1 MHSQDKM
8 RISHVM
14 MWSLFTTLFIVY
26 LMAIKMVRGSSDQYI
41 TGSYHHQPYLSPQ
54 NYAHQLQTRAAVH
67 NTGVRSFRGN
77 SGGDTFASSGL
88 LQGPSSAPKTGNKI
102 VDFGYHHYEAMEGL
116 LRQFADS
123 FPQLCQLYS
132 IGKSAQGKFF
142 CCFCCFVSIWCILF
156 EAAGVV
162 VVLFHLFL
170 TLILFFPLA
179 CLLFVCH

>member
-1 MHSQDKM
+1 MHSQDTM

-88 LQGPSSAPKTGNKI
+88 LQGPSSAPKNGNKI

-132 IGKSAQGKFF
+132 IGKSAQGELFVLV
-142 CCFCCFVSIWCILF
+142 CFNLVHSSKQ
-156 EAAGVV
+156 V
-162 VVLFHLFL
+162 
-170 TLILFFPLA
+170 
-179 CLLFVCH
+179 LLFCFICF

>member
-1 MHSQDKM
+1 M

-41 TGSYHHQPYLSPQ
+41 TGSYHHQPYHLSPQ

-88 LQGPSSAPKTGNKI
+88 LQGPSSAPKNGNKI

-132 IGKSAQGKFF
+132 IGKSAQGEF
-142 CCFCCFVSIWCILF
+142 CCCFLVCFDLVHFFRSSRCWCCCSVAFVFNLDF
-156 EAAGVV
+156 V
-162 VVLFHLFL
+162 
-170 TLILFFPLA
+170 FFFFA
-179 CLLFVCH
+179 CLFVCH